1 MRSCK
6 KRLSSF
12 RPFHHVGAKHCDGKG
27 VSGKGRLTLARIDTI
42 QNFHGLAIRTNK
54 GVCKK
59 MAKATRAILTHYSST
74 ADEPK
79 YIKIVLLAQIHGS
92 VFREI

>member
-1 MRSCK
+1 M
-6 KRLSSF
+6 SSF
-12 RPFHHVGAKHCDGKG
+12 QPFDHVVAKHCDGKRI
-27 VSGKGRLTLARIDTI
+27 SGKGRLTLARIDTL
-42 QNFHGLAIRTNK
+42 QNFYGLAIRTNQ

-59 MAKATRAILTHYSST
+59 MAKATRAILKHYSST

-79 YIKIVLLAQIHGS
+79 YIKIVLSAQIHGS